1 MNPSLKL
8 LLLLL
13 ISIEVSFTDRL
24 TANVILAVILLG
36 LLVSQRLKWRQ
47 LLWALCLPLIPGVAV
62 MITLGAYSGHNW
74 FLAWV
79 MLSRFY
85 VYVLAGST
93 LIFTTTNLELVRSLE
108 QNAHLSSKFAY
119 GTLAALNIFPT
130 IRRSVSR
137 IQVAGQMRGVTLHW
151 WSPTLYFK
159 AILAA
164 LRWSDQL
171 AQAMEMHGFREGKAR
186 TAAETIIIRKRDWLI
201 LFVSLVIL
209 QGLLIAFP

>member
-36 LLVSQRLKWRQ
+36 FLVSQRLKWRQ

>member
-1 MNPSLKL
+1 MNPSLKF

>member
-8 LLLLL
+8 LLLLT
-13 ISIEVSFTDRL
+13 ISIEVSFTSQL
-24 TANVILAVILLG
+24 TANVVLAVVLLVI
-36 LLVSQRLKWRQ
+36 LVSQHLRWHQ
-47 LLWALCLPLIPGVAV
+47 LLWSLGLPLIPGIAV
-62 MITLGAYSGHNW
+62 MITLGVYSGHNW

-85 VYVLAGST
+85 VYVLAGSE
-93 LIFTTTNLELVRSLE
+93 LIFTTSNLALVRSLE

-130 IRRSVSR
+130 IRHSVSR
-137 IQVAGQMRGVTLHW
+137 IRVACQMRGGSLHW

-171 AQAMEMHGFREGKAR
+171 AQAMEMHGFREGQPR
-186 TAAETIIIRKRDWLI
+186 TTAQIIRIRKRDWGI
-201 LFVSLVIL
+201 LVGSLLVL
-209 QGLLIAFP
+209 QVLLIAFP

>member
-1 MNPSLKL
+1 MNLSLKL
-8 LLLLL
+8 LLLLI

-24 TANVILAVILLG
+24 TVNIVLAIILLG
-36 LLVSQRLKWRQ
+36 FLVSRHLRWRQ
-47 LLWALCLPLIPGVAV
+47 LLWALCLPLIPGIAV
-62 MITLGAYSGHNW
+62 MITLGLYSGHNW

-85 VYVLAGST
+85 VYVLAGTT

-137 IQVAGQMRGVTLHW
+137 IRIAGQMRGVNLHW

-171 AQAMEMHGFREGKAR
+171 AQAMEMHGFREGQER
-186 TAAETIIIRKRDWLI
+186 TAAEIINVHTRDWLI
-201 LFVSLVIL
+201 LAISLIIL

>member
-8 LLLLL
+8 LLLLT
-13 ISIEVSFTDRL
+13 ISIEVSFTSQL
-24 TANVILAVILLG
+24 TANVVLAVVLLVI
-36 LLVSQRLKWRQ
+36 LVSQHLRWHQ
-47 LLWALCLPLIPGVAV
+47 LLWSLGLPLIPGIAV
-62 MITLGAYSGHNW
+62 MITLGVYSGHNW
-74 FLAWV
+74 FLAWG

-85 VYVLAGST
+85 VYVLAGSE
-93 LIFTTTNLELVRSLE
+93 LIFTTSNLALVRSLE

-130 IRRSVSR
+130 IRHSVSR
-137 IQVAGQMRGVTLHW
+137 IRVACQMRGVSLHW

-171 AQAMEMHGFREGKAR
+171 AQAMEMHGFREGQPR
-186 TAAETIIIRKRDWLI
+186 TTAQIIRIRKRDWGI
-201 LFVSLVIL
+201 LVGSLLVL
-209 QGLLIAFP
+209 QVLLIAFP

>member
-8 LLLLL
+8 LLLLI

-24 TANVILAVILLG
+24 TANVVLAIILLG
-36 LLVSQRLKWRQ
+36 FLVSRHLQWRQ
-47 LLWALCLPLIPGVAV
+47 LLWALCLPLIPGIAV
-62 MITLGAYSGHNW
+62 MITLGLYSGHNW

-85 VYVLAGST
+85 VYVLAGTT

-137 IQVAGQMRGVTLHW
+137 IRIAGQMRGVNLHW

-171 AQAMEMHGFREGKAR
+171 AQAMEMHGFREGQER
-186 TAAETIIIRKRDWLI
+186 TVAEIINVHNRDWLI
-201 LFVSLVIL
+201 LAISLIIL

>member
-8 LLLLL
+8 LLLLI

-24 TANVILAVILLG
+24 TANVVLAVVLFGFLI
-36 LLVSQRLKWRQ
+36 SQRLRWQQ
-47 LLWALCLPLIPGVAV
+47 LLWALGLPLIPGIAV
-62 MITLGAYSGHNW
+62 MITLGVYSGHNW

-85 VYVLAGST
+85 VYVLAGSA

-108 QNAHLSSKFAY
+108 QNGHLSSKFAY

-130 IRRSVSR
+130 IRRSVTR
-137 IQVAGQMRGVTLHW
+137 IRVAGQMRGVDLHW

-171 AQAMEMHGFREGKAR
+171 AQAMEMHGFREGQAR
-186 TAAETIIIRKRDWLI
+186 TAAEVIIVKKRDWLI
-201 LFVSLVIL
+201 LIISLLIL
-209 QGLLIAFP
+209 QVLLIAFP